1 MRTLPLFAAVLLVSG
16 CGGDHGLET
25 ASAKPPP
32 PWQKVIREPDRQ
44 RLAGLWSAW
53 TRSLNEADK
62 AGMATAVAALGDM
75 AVPDAAHPGPA
86 PGPGRFHCRRVKLGS
101 RDDGTARPAGPAMA
115 EMPGEP
121 CAITER
127 GGLLWFDHAS
137 GGQRIAGQLYP
148 DGDRQVFLGSMALAG
163 ETGVRPYGADG
174 DRDQVGVL
182 RNIGEGRWR
191 LELPWPM
198 WQSNLDVI
206 EIVAG

>member
-1 MRTLPLFAAVLLVSG
+1 MLLAINLLVAS
-16 CGGDHGLET
+16 CGGHDDAQT

-32 PWQKVIREPDRQ
+32 PWQKVIREPDRK

-53 TRSLNEADK
+53 TRSLNEAEN
-62 AGMATAVAALGDM
+62 AGMAPRVAALGDM
-75 AVPDAAHPGPA
+75 AVADAAHPGPVPTA
-86 PGPGRFHCRRVKLGS
+86 GNFQCRRVKLGQ
-101 RDDGTARPAGPAMA
+101 RDDGTNREPGPAMTA
-115 EMPGEP
+115 MATAP
-121 CAITER
+121 CTITER
-127 GGLLWFDHAS
+127 GGLLWFEQAS
-137 GGQRIAGQLYP
+137 GGQRIAGTLYP